1 MVAGDIRM
9 DVGEFFEAN
18 FNGILI
24 TVIGWIYMKFPP
36 KRINQLYGYRTRR
49 SMANQEIWD
58 YSNLVGANMIFYV
71 GLILLVLGTIL
82 YFFYSVDNIFL
93 ITTVTL
99 LVGLGIGMYRCETQ
113 LNKRFDKNGNPK
125 KHPS

>member
-1 MVAGDIRM
+1 ME
-9 DVGEFFEAN
+9 VGVFLEAN

-24 TVIGWIYMKFPP
+24 TLLGWIYMKFPP

-58 YSNLVGANMIFYV
+58 FANVLGAKMIFYL
-71 GLILLVLGTIL
+71 GLALLSLGTIL
-82 YFFYSVDNIFL
+82 YFFLPIETIFL
-93 ITTVTL
+93 ITIFTL
-99 LVGLGIGMYRCETQ
+99 LFGLAVGFYWCETQ
-113 LNKRFDKNGNPK
+113 LNKRFDKNGHPK